1 MNKKGFIATSLL
13 YSFFLLFCAL
23 ILVFIGNMAQ
33 KSLLLNKEIDQIN
46 EDLHS
51 IKYLKD
57 AKVGSYFRLN
67 VCVSSSYFNQADT
80 LDYIIFDN
88 GLNDENNMA
97 SLVSKNYSF
106 KLNSLELLNNILG
119 YISVK
124 QGNHE
129 IKSRSM
135 TINDYDEKIS
145 KIADEKVKKFLIY
158 SDFNSDSMYLL
169 AADKKNYVNSKV
181 IKISQTI
188 PVKINESNIPQK
200 EDLKDNDINEEKV
213 FVRLVFDIHNETM
226 IIGGDGTSTNPFIL
240 KGGAT
245 SCQ

>member
-57 AKVGSYFRLN
+57 AKIGSYFRLN

-88 GLNDENNMA
+88 GTTDKNNMA
-97 SLVSKNYSF
+97 SLISKNYSF
-106 KLNSLELLNNILG
+106 KLNSLELINNILG

-124 QGNHE
+124 QGENTIE
-129 IKSRSM
+129 SRSM
-135 TINDYDEKIS
+135 TINDYEQKIS
-145 KIADEKVKKFLIY
+145 KLEDEKVRKLLIY
-158 SDFNSDSMYLL
+158 SDFNYDTMYLL
-169 AADKKNYVNSKV
+169 ATDKNNYTNSKV
-181 IKISQTI
+181 IEIKENIDKNTI
-188 PVKINESNIPQK
+188 PAIQNLNN
-200 EDLKDNDINEEKV
+200 NDINNEKV

-245 SCQ
+245 PCQ

>member
-57 AKVGSYFRLN
+57 AKIGSYFRLN

-88 GLNDENNMA
+88 GTTDENKMA
-97 SLVSKNYSF
+97 SLISKNYSL
-106 KLNSLELLNNILG
+106 KLNSLELINNILS

-124 QGNHE
+124 QGENTIE
-129 IKSRSM
+129 SRSM
-135 TINDYDEKIS
+135 TINDYEQKIS
-145 KIADEKVKKFLIY
+145 KIEDEKVRKLLIY
-158 SDFNSDSMYLL
+158 SDFNYDTMYLL
-169 AADKKNYVNSKV
+169 ATDKNNYTNSKV
-181 IKISQTI
+181 IEIKENIDKNSIPAIQDLNNDDIS
-188 PVKINESNIPQK
+188 N
-200 EDLKDNDINEEKV
+200 EKV
-213 FVRLVFDIHNETM
+213 FVRLVFEIHNETM
-226 IIGGDGTSTNPFIL
+226 IIGGDGTSNNPFIL

-245 SCQ
+245 PCQ

>member
-51 IKYLKD
+51 IKYLKN
-57 AKVGSYFRLN
+57 AKIGSYFRLN

-88 GLNDENNMA
+88 GTTDKNNMA
-97 SLVSKNYSF
+97 SLISKNYSF
-106 KLNSLELLNNILG
+106 KLNSLELINNILG

-124 QGNHE
+124 QGVNTIE
-129 IKSRSM
+129 SRSM
-135 TINDYDEKIS
+135 TINDYEQKIS
-145 KIADEKVKKFLIY
+145 KIEDEKVKKLLIY
-158 SDFNSDSMYLL
+158 SDFNLDSMYLL
-169 AADKKNYVNSKV
+169 ATDKKNYTNSKV
-181 IKISQTI
+181 IKI
-188 PVKINESNIPQK
+188 K
-200 EDLKDNDINEEKV
+200 EDKDKNTIHEIQDLNNDDINNEKV

-245 SCQ
+245 PCQ

>member
-51 IKYLKD
+51 IKYLKN
-57 AKVGSYFRLN
+57 AKIGSYFRLN

-88 GLNDENNMA
+88 GTTDKNNMA
-97 SLVSKNYSF
+97 SLISKNYSF
-106 KLNSLELLNNILG
+106 KLNSLELINNILG

-124 QGNHE
+124 QGVNTIE
-129 IKSRSM
+129 SRSM
-135 TINDYDEKIS
+135 TINDYEQKIS
-145 KIADEKVKKFLIY
+145 KIEDEKVKKLLIY

-169 AADKKNYVNSKV
+169 ATDKKNYTNSKV
-181 IKISQTI
+181 IKIEENIDKNTI
-188 PVKINESNIPQK
+188 PAIQ
-200 EDLKDNDINEEKV
+200 DLNNNDINNEKV

-245 SCQ
+245 PCQ

>member
-33 KSLLLNKEIDQIN
+33 KSILLNKEIDQIN

-51 IKYLKD
+51 IKYLKN
-57 AKVGSYFRLN
+57 AKIGSYFRLN

-88 GLNDENNMA
+88 GTTDKNNMA
-97 SLVSKNYSF
+97 SLISKNYSF
-106 KLNSLELLNNILG
+106 KLNSLELINNILG

-124 QGNHE
+124 QGVNTIE
-129 IKSRSM
+129 SRSM
-135 TINDYDEKIS
+135 TINDYEQKIS
-145 KIADEKVKKFLIY
+145 KIEDEKVRKLLIY
-158 SDFNSDSMYLL
+158 SDFNYDTMYLL
-169 AADKKNYVNSKV
+169 AADKNNYTNSKV
-181 IKISQTI
+181 IKIKENIDKNTI
-188 PVKINESNIPQK
+188 PAIQNLNN
-200 EDLKDNDINEEKV
+200 NDINNEKV

-245 SCQ
+245 PCQ

>member
-51 IKYLKD
+51 IKYLKN
-57 AKVGSYFRLN
+57 AKIGSYFRLN

-88 GLNDENNMA
+88 GTTDKNNMA
-97 SLVSKNYSF
+97 SLISKNYSF
-106 KLNSLELLNNILG
+106 KLNSLELINNILG

-124 QGNHE
+124 QGVNTIE
-129 IKSRSM
+129 SRSM
-135 TINDYDEKIS
+135 TKNDYEQKIS
-145 KIADEKVKKFLIY
+145 KIEDEKVKKLLIY
-158 SDFNSDSMYLL
+158 SDFNLDSMYLL
-169 AADKKNYVNSKV
+169 ATDKKNYTNSKV
-181 IKISQTI
+181 IKI
-188 PVKINESNIPQK
+188 K
-200 EDLKDNDINEEKV
+200 EDNDKNTIHEIQDLNNDDINNEKV

-245 SCQ
+245 PCQ

>member
-51 IKYLKD
+51 IKYLKN
-57 AKVGSYFRLN
+57 AKIGSYFRLN

-88 GLNDENNMA
+88 GTTDKNNMA
-97 SLVSKNYSF
+97 SLISKNYSF
-106 KLNSLELLNNILG
+106 KLNSLELINNILG

-124 QGNHE
+124 QGVNTIE
-129 IKSRSM
+129 SRSM
-135 TINDYDEKIS
+135 TINDYEQKIS
-145 KIADEKVKKFLIY
+145 KIEDEKVKKLLIY
-158 SDFNSDSMYLL
+158 SDFNLDSMYLL
-169 AADKKNYVNSKV
+169 ATDKKNYTNSKV
-181 IKISQTI
+181 IKI
-188 PVKINESNIPQK
+188 K
-200 EDLKDNDINEEKV
+200 EDNEKNTIHEIQDLNNDDINNEKV

-245 SCQ
+245 PCQ

>member
-51 IKYLKD
+51 IKYLKN
-57 AKVGSYFRLN
+57 AKIGSYFRLN

-88 GLNDENNMA
+88 GTTDKNNMA
-97 SLVSKNYSF
+97 SLISKNYSF
-106 KLNSLELLNNILG
+106 KLNSLELINNILG

-124 QGNHE
+124 QGVNTIE
-129 IKSRSM
+129 SRSM
-135 TINDYDEKIS
+135 TINDYEQKIS
-145 KIADEKVKKFLIY
+145 KLKDEKVKKLLIY
-158 SDFNSDSMYLL
+158 SDFNLDSMYLL
-169 AADKKNYVNSKV
+169 ATDKKNYTNSKV
-181 IKISQTI
+181 IKI
-188 PVKINESNIPQK
+188 K
-200 EDLKDNDINEEKV
+200 EDNDKNTIYEIQDLNNDDINNEKV

-245 SCQ
+245 P

>member
-51 IKYLKD
+51 IKYLKN
-57 AKVGSYFRLN
+57 AKIGSYFRLN

-88 GLNDENNMA
+88 GTTDKNNMA
-97 SLVSKNYSF
+97 SLISKNYSF
-106 KLNSLELLNNILG
+106 KLNSLELINNILG

-124 QGNHE
+124 QGVNTIE
-129 IKSRSM
+129 SRSM
-135 TINDYDEKIS
+135 TINDYEQKIS
-145 KIADEKVKKFLIY
+145 KIEDEKARKLLIY

-169 AADKKNYVNSKV
+169 ATDKKNYTNSKV
-181 IKISQTI
+181 IKII
-188 PVKINESNIPQK
+188 E
-200 EDLKDNDINEEKV
+200 DNDKNTIHEIQDLNNDDINNEKV

-245 SCQ
+245 PCQ

>member
-51 IKYLKD
+51 IKYLKN
-57 AKVGSYFRLN
+57 AKIGSYFRLN

-88 GLNDENNMA
+88 GTTDKNNMA
-97 SLVSKNYSF
+97 SLISKNYSF
-106 KLNSLELLNNILG
+106 KLNSLELINNILG

-124 QGNHE
+124 QGVNTIE
-129 IKSRSM
+129 SRSM
-135 TINDYDEKIS
+135 TINDYEQKIS
-145 KIADEKVKKFLIY
+145 KIEDEKARKLLIY

-169 AADKKNYVNSKV
+169 ATDKKNYTNSKV
-181 IKISQTI
+181 IKI
-188 PVKINESNIPQK
+188 K
-200 EDLKDNDINEEKV
+200 EDKDKNIIHEIQDLNNDDINNEKV

-245 SCQ
+245 PCQ

>member
-1 MNKKGFIATSLL
+1 
-13 YSFFLLFCAL
+13 
-23 ILVFIGNMAQ
+23 MAQ

-51 IKYLKD
+51 IKYLKN
-57 AKVGSYFRLN
+57 AKIGSYFRLN

-88 GLNDENNMA
+88 GTTDKNNMA
-97 SLVSKNYSF
+97 SLISKNYSF
-106 KLNSLELLNNILG
+106 KLNSLELINNILG

-124 QGNHE
+124 QGVNTIE
-129 IKSRSM
+129 SRSM
-135 TINDYDEKIS
+135 TINDYEQKIS
-145 KIADEKVKKFLIY
+145 KIEDEKVKKLLIY
-158 SDFNSDSMYLL
+158 SDFNLDSMYLL
-169 AADKKNYVNSKV
+169 ATDKKNYTNSKV
-181 IKISQTI
+181 IKI
-188 PVKINESNIPQK
+188 K
-200 EDLKDNDINEEKV
+200 EDNDKNTIHEIQDLNNDDINNEKV

-245 SCQ
+245 PCQ

>member
-33 KSLLLNKEIDQIN
+33 KSILLNKEIDQIN

-57 AKVGSYFRLN
+57 AKIGSYFRLN

-88 GLNDENNMA
+88 GTTDKNNMA
-97 SLVSKNYSF
+97 SLISKNYSF
-106 KLNSLELLNNILG
+106 KLNSLELINNILG

-124 QGNHE
+124 QGVNTIE
-129 IKSRSM
+129 SRSM
-135 TINDYDEKIS
+135 TINDYEQKIS
-145 KIADEKVKKFLIY
+145 KIEDEKVRKLLIY
-158 SDFNSDSMYLL
+158 SDFNYDTMYLL
-169 AADKKNYVNSKV
+169 AADKNNYTNSKV
-181 IKISQTI
+181 IKIEENIDKNTI
-188 PVKINESNIPQK
+188 PAIQ
-200 EDLKDNDINEEKV
+200 DLNNNDINNEKV

-245 SCQ
+245 PCQ

>member
-51 IKYLKD
+51 IKYLKN
-57 AKVGSYFRLN
+57 AKIGSYFRLN

-88 GLNDENNMA
+88 GTTDKNNMA
-97 SLVSKNYSF
+97 SLISKNYSF
-106 KLNSLELLNNILG
+106 KLNSLELINNILG

-124 QGNHE
+124 QGVNTIE
-129 IKSRSM
+129 SRSM
-135 TINDYDEKIS
+135 TINDYEQKIS
-145 KIADEKVKKFLIY
+145 KLKDEKVKKLLIY

-169 AADKKNYVNSKV
+169 ATDKKNYTNSKV
-181 IKISQTI
+181 IKI
-188 PVKINESNIPQK
+188 K
-200 EDLKDNDINEEKV
+200 EDNDKNTIHEIQDLNNDDINNEKV

-245 SCQ
+245 PCQ

>member
-33 KSLLLNKEIDQIN
+33 KSILLNKEIDQIN

-57 AKVGSYFRLN
+57 AKIGSYFRLN
-67 VCVSSSYFNQADT
+67 VCVSSSYFNNADT

-88 GLNDENNMA
+88 GTTNENNMA
-97 SLVSKNYSF
+97 SLISKNYSF
-106 KLNSLELLNNILG
+106 KLNSLELINNILS

-124 QGNHE
+124 QGENTIE
-129 IKSRSM
+129 SRSM
-135 TINDYDEKIS
+135 TKNDYNQKIS
-145 KIADEKVKKFLIY
+145 KIDDEKARKLLIY
-158 SDFNSDSMYLL
+158 SDFNYDTMYLL
-169 AADKKNYVNSKV
+169 ATDKKNYTNSKV
-181 IKISQTI
+181 IEIKENIDKNTI
-188 PVKINESNIPQK
+188 PTIQNLNN
-200 EDLKDNDINEEKV
+200 DDINNEKV

-245 SCQ
+245 PCQ

>member
-1 MNKKGFIATSLL
+1 
-13 YSFFLLFCAL
+13 
-23 ILVFIGNMAQ
+23 MAQ
-33 KSLLLNKEIDQIN
+33 KSILLNKEIDQIN

-57 AKVGSYFRLN
+57 AKIGSYFRLN

-88 GLNDENNMA
+88 GTTNENNMA
-97 SLVSKNYSF
+97 SLISKNYSF
-106 KLNSLELLNNILG
+106 KLNSLELINNILG

-124 QGNHE
+124 QGVNTIE
-129 IKSRSM
+129 SRSM
-135 TINDYDEKIS
+135 TINDYEQKIS
-145 KIADEKVKKFLIY
+145 KIADEKARKLLIY
-158 SDFNSDSMYLL
+158 SDFNYDTMYLL
-169 AADKKNYVNSKV
+169 ATDKNNYKNSKV
-181 IKISQTI
+181 IKIKENIDKNTI
-188 PVKINESNIPQK
+188 PAMQNLNN
-200 EDLKDNDINEEKV
+200 NDINNEKV

-245 SCQ
+245 PCQ

>member
-23 ILVFIGNMAQ
+23 ILVFISNMAQ

-51 IKYLKD
+51 IKYLKN
-57 AKVGSYFRLN
+57 AKIGSYFRLN

-88 GLNDENNMA
+88 GTTDKNNMA
-97 SLVSKNYSF
+97 SLISKNYSF
-106 KLNSLELLNNILG
+106 KLNSLELINNILG

-124 QGNHE
+124 QGVNTIE
-129 IKSRSM
+129 SRSM
-135 TINDYDEKIS
+135 TINDYEQKIS
-145 KIADEKVKKFLIY
+145 KIEDEKVRKLLIY
-158 SDFNSDSMYLL
+158 SDFNYNTMYLL
-169 AADKKNYVNSKV
+169 ATDKNNYTNSKV
-181 IKISQTI
+181 IEIKENIDKNTI
-188 PVKINESNIPQK
+188 PAIQNLNN
-200 EDLKDNDINEEKV
+200 NDINNEKV
-213 FVRLVFDIHNETM
+213 FVRLVFEIHNETM

-245 SCQ
+245 PCQ

>member
-57 AKVGSYFRLN
+57 AKIGSYFRLN

-88 GLNDENNMA
+88 GTTDKNNMA
-97 SLVSKNYSF
+97 SLISKNYSF
-106 KLNSLELLNNILG
+106 KLNSLELINNILG

-124 QGNHE
+124 QGENTIE
-129 IKSRSM
+129 SRSM
-135 TINDYDEKIS
+135 TINDYEQKIS
-145 KIADEKVKKFLIY
+145 KIEDEKVKKLLIY

-169 AADKKNYVNSKV
+169 ATDKKNYTNSKV
-181 IKISQTI
+181 IKIIENIDKNTI
-188 PVKINESNIPQK
+188 PAIQ
-200 EDLKDNDINEEKV
+200 DLNNNDINNEKV

-245 SCQ
+245 PCQ

>member
-33 KSLLLNKEIDQIN
+33 KSILLNKEIDQIN

-57 AKVGSYFRLN
+57 AKIGSYFRLN

-88 GLNDENNMA
+88 GTTDKNNMA
-97 SLVSKNYSF
+97 SLISKNYSF
-106 KLNSLELLNNILG
+106 KLNSLELINNILG

-124 QGNHE
+124 QGVNTIE
-129 IKSRSM
+129 SRSM
-135 TINDYDEKIS
+135 TINDYEQKIS
-145 KIADEKVKKFLIY
+145 KIEDEKVRKLLIY
-158 SDFNSDSMYLL
+158 SDFNYDTMYLL
-169 AADKKNYVNSKV
+169 ATDKNNYTNSKV
-181 IKISQTI
+181 IKIEENIDKNTI
-188 PVKINESNIPQK
+188 PAIQNLNN
-200 EDLKDNDINEEKV
+200 NDINNEKV

-245 SCQ
+245 PCQ

>member
-23 ILVFIGNMAQ
+23 ILVFISNMAQ

-57 AKVGSYFRLN
+57 AKIGSYFRLN

-88 GLNDENNMA
+88 GTTDKNNMA
-97 SLVSKNYSF
+97 SLISKNYSF
-106 KLNSLELLNNILG
+106 KLNSLELINNILG

-124 QGNHE
+124 QGVNTIE
-129 IKSRSM
+129 SRSM
-135 TINDYDEKIS
+135 TINDYEQKIS
-145 KIADEKVKKFLIY
+145 KIEDEKARKLLIY
-158 SDFNSDSMYLL
+158 SDFNYNTMYLL
-169 AADKKNYVNSKV
+169 ATDKNNYTNSKV
-181 IKISQTI
+181 IEIKENIDKNTI
-188 PVKINESNIPQK
+188 PAIQNLNN
-200 EDLKDNDINEEKV
+200 NDINNEKV

-245 SCQ
+245 PCQ

>member
-33 KSLLLNKEIDQIN
+33 KSILLNKEIDQIN

-57 AKVGSYFRLN
+57 AKIGSYFRLN
-67 VCVSSSYFNQADT
+67 ICVSSSYFNQADT

-88 GLNDENNMA
+88 GTTDENKMA
-97 SLVSKNYSF
+97 SLISKNYSL
-106 KLNSLELLNNILG
+106 KLNSLELINNILSH
-119 YISVK
+119 ISVK
-124 QGNHE
+124 QGVNTIE
-129 IKSRSM
+129 SRSM
-135 TINDYDEKIS
+135 TINDYEQKIS
-145 KIADEKVKKFLIY
+145 KIADEKARKLLIY
-158 SDFNSDSMYLL
+158 SDFNYDTMYLL
-169 AADKKNYVNSKV
+169 AADKNNYTNSKV
-181 IKISQTI
+181 IEIKENIDKNTI
-188 PVKINESNIPQK
+188 PAIQNLNN
-200 EDLKDNDINEEKV
+200 NDIKNEKV
-213 FVRLVFDIHNETM
+213 FVRLVFEIHNETM

-245 SCQ
+245 PCQ

>member
-51 IKYLKD
+51 IKYLKN
-57 AKVGSYFRLN
+57 AKIGSYFRLN

-88 GLNDENNMA
+88 GTTDKNNMA
-97 SLVSKNYSF
+97 SLISKNYSF
-106 KLNSLELLNNILG
+106 KLNSLELINNILG

-124 QGNHE
+124 QGVNTIE
-129 IKSRSM
+129 SRSM
-135 TINDYDEKIS
+135 TINDYEQKIS
-145 KIADEKVKKFLIY
+145 KLKDEKVKKLLIY
-158 SDFNSDSMYLL
+158 SDFNLDSMYLL
-169 AADKKNYVNSKV
+169 ATDKKNYTNSKV
-181 IKISQTI
+181 IKI
-188 PVKINESNIPQK
+188 K
-200 EDLKDNDINEEKV
+200 EDNDKNTIHEIQDLNNDDINNEKV

-245 SCQ
+245 PCQ

>member
-57 AKVGSYFRLN
+57 AKIGSYFRLN

-88 GLNDENNMA
+88 GTTDENKMA
-97 SLVSKNYSF
+97 SLISKNYSF
-106 KLNSLELLNNILG
+106 KLNSLELINNILG

-124 QGNHE
+124 QGENTIE
-129 IKSRSM
+129 SRSM
-135 TINDYDEKIS
+135 TINDYEQKIS
-145 KIADEKVKKFLIY
+145 KLEDAKVKELLIY
-158 SDFNSDSMYLL
+158 SDFDSDSMYLL
-169 AADKKNYVNSKV
+169 AADKKKYTNSKV
-181 IKISQTI
+181 VIPKNKKSNLVEEKNLEADDIS
-188 PVKINESNIPQK
+188 N
-200 EDLKDNDINEEKV
+200 EKV

-226 IIGGDGTSTNPFIL
+226 IIGGDGTSSNPFIL

-245 SCQ
+245 PCQ

>member
-33 KSLLLNKEIDQIN
+33 KSILLNKEIDQIN

-57 AKVGSYFRLN
+57 AKIGSYFRLN

-88 GLNDENNMA
+88 GTTDKNNMA
-97 SLVSKNYSF
+97 SLISKNYSF
-106 KLNSLELLNNILG
+106 KLNSLELINNILG

-124 QGNHE
+124 QGVNTIE
-129 IKSRSM
+129 SRSM
-135 TINDYDEKIS
+135 TINDYEQKIS
-145 KIADEKVKKFLIY
+145 KIEDEKVKKLLIY

-169 AADKKNYVNSKV
+169 ANDKNDYTSSKV
-181 IKISQTI
+181 IEIKENIDKNTI
-188 PVKINESNIPQK
+188 PKMQDLNNDYINN
-200 EDLKDNDINEEKV
+200 EKV

>member
-51 IKYLKD
+51 IKYLKN
-57 AKVGSYFRLN
+57 AKIGSYFRLN

-88 GLNDENNMA
+88 GTTDKNNMA
-97 SLVSKNYSF
+97 SLISKNYSF
-106 KLNSLELLNNILG
+106 KLNSLELINNILG

-124 QGNHE
+124 QGVNTIE
-129 IKSRSM
+129 SRSM
-135 TINDYDEKIS
+135 TINDYEQKIS
-145 KIADEKVKKFLIY
+145 KIEDEKVKKLLIY

-169 AADKKNYVNSKV
+169 ATDKKNYTNSKV
-181 IKISQTI
+181 IKI
-188 PVKINESNIPQK
+188 K
-200 EDLKDNDINEEKV
+200 EDNEKNTIHEIQDLNNDDINNEKV

-245 SCQ
+245 PCQ

>member
-57 AKVGSYFRLN
+57 AKIGSYFRLN

-88 GLNDENNMA
+88 GTTDENKMA
-97 SLVSKNYSF
+97 SLISKNYSF
-106 KLNSLELLNNILG
+106 KLNSLELINNILG

-124 QGNHE
+124 QGKNTIE
-129 IKSRSM
+129 SRSM
-135 TINDYDEKIS
+135 TINDYEQKIS
-145 KIADEKVKKFLIY
+145 KIEDEKVRKLLIY
-158 SDFNSDSMYLL
+158 SDFNYDTMYLL
-169 AADKKNYVNSKV
+169 ATDKKNYTNSKV
-181 IKISQTI
+181 IEIKENIDKNTI
-188 PVKINESNIPQK
+188 PAIQ
-200 EDLKDNDINEEKV
+200 DLNNDDINNEKV

-226 IIGGDGTSTNPFIL
+226 IIGGDGTMTNPFIL

>member
-51 IKYLKD
+51 IKYLKN
-57 AKVGSYFRLN
+57 AKIGSYFRLN

-88 GLNDENNMA
+88 GTTDKNNMA
-97 SLVSKNYSF
+97 SLISKNYSF
-106 KLNSLELLNNILG
+106 KLNSLELINNILG

-124 QGNHE
+124 QGVNTIE
-129 IKSRSM
+129 SRSM
-135 TINDYDEKIS
+135 TINDYEQKIS
-145 KIADEKVKKFLIY
+145 KIEDEKVKKLLIY

-169 AADKKNYVNSKV
+169 ATDKKNYTNSKV
-181 IKISQTI
+181 IKI
-188 PVKINESNIPQK
+188 K
-200 EDLKDNDINEEKV
+200 EDNDKNTIHEIQDLNNDDINNEKV

-245 SCQ
+245 PCQ

>member
-33 KSLLLNKEIDQIN
+33 KSILLNKEIDQIN

-57 AKVGSYFRLN
+57 AKIGSYFRLN

-88 GLNDENNMA
+88 GTTDKNNMA
-97 SLVSKNYSF
+97 SLISKNYSF
-106 KLNSLELLNNILG
+106 KLNSLELINNILG

-124 QGNHE
+124 QGVNTIE
-129 IKSRSM
+129 SRSM
-135 TINDYDEKIS
+135 TINDYEQKIS
-145 KIADEKVKKFLIY
+145 KIEDEKVRKPLIY
-158 SDFNSDSMYLL
+158 SDFNYDTMYLL
-169 AADKKNYVNSKV
+169 ATDKNNYTNSKV
-181 IKISQTI
+181 IKIKENIDKNTI
-188 PVKINESNIPQK
+188 PAIQ
-200 EDLKDNDINEEKV
+200 DLNNNDINNEKV

-245 SCQ
+245 PCQ

>member
-57 AKVGSYFRLN
+57 AKIGSYFRLN

-88 GLNDENNMA
+88 GTTDENKMA
-97 SLVSKNYSF
+97 SLISKNYSL
-106 KLNSLELLNNILG
+106 KLNSLELINNILS

-124 QGNHE
+124 QGENTIE
-129 IKSRSM
+129 SKSM
-135 TINDYDEKIS
+135 TINDYEQKIS
-145 KIADEKVKKFLIY
+145 KIEDEKVRKLLIY
-158 SDFNSDSMYLL
+158 SDFNYDTMYLL
-169 AADKKNYVNSKV
+169 ATDKNNYTNSKV
-181 IKISQTI
+181 IEIKENIDKNSIPAIQDLNNDDIS
-188 PVKINESNIPQK
+188 N
-200 EDLKDNDINEEKV
+200 EKV

-245 SCQ
+245 PCQ

>member
-51 IKYLKD
+51 IKYLKN
-57 AKVGSYFRLN
+57 AKIGSYFRLN

-88 GLNDENNMA
+88 GTTDKNNMA
-97 SLVSKNYSF
+97 SLISKNYSF
-106 KLNSLELLNNILG
+106 KLNSLELINNILG

-124 QGNHE
+124 QGVNTIE
-129 IKSRSM
+129 SRSM
-135 TINDYDEKIS
+135 TINDYEQKIS
-145 KIADEKVKKFLIY
+145 KLKDEKVKKLLIY
-158 SDFNSDSMYLL
+158 SDFNLDSMYLL
-169 AADKKNYVNSKV
+169 ATDKKNYTNSKV
-181 IKISQTI
+181 IKI
-188 PVKINESNIPQK
+188 K
-200 EDLKDNDINEEKV
+200 EDNDKNTIHEIQDLNNDDINNAKV

-245 SCQ
+245 PCQ

>member
-51 IKYLKD
+51 IKYLKN
-57 AKVGSYFRLN
+57 AKIGSYFRLN

-88 GLNDENNMA
+88 GTTDKNNMA
-97 SLVSKNYSF
+97 SLISKNYSF
-106 KLNSLELLNNILG
+106 KLNSLELINNILG

-124 QGNHE
+124 QGVNTIE
-129 IKSRSM
+129 SRSM
-135 TINDYDEKIS
+135 TINDYEQKIS
-145 KIADEKVKKFLIY
+145 KIEDEKVKKLLIY
-158 SDFNSDSMYLL
+158 SDFNLDSIYLL
-169 AADKKNYVNSKV
+169 ATDKKNYTNSKV
-181 IKISQTI
+181 IKI
-188 PVKINESNIPQK
+188 K
-200 EDLKDNDINEEKV
+200 EDNDKNTIHEIQDLNNDDINNEKV

-245 SCQ
+245 PCQ

>member
-57 AKVGSYFRLN
+57 AKIGSYFRLN

-88 GLNDENNMA
+88 GTTDKNNMA
-97 SLVSKNYSF
+97 SLISKNYSF
-106 KLNSLELLNNILG
+106 KLNSLELINNILG

-124 QGNHE
+124 QGVNTIE
-129 IKSRSM
+129 SRSM
-135 TINDYDEKIS
+135 TINDYEQKIS
-145 KIADEKVKKFLIY
+145 KIQDKKVKKLLIY

-169 AADKKNYVNSKV
+169 ATDKKNYTNSKV
-181 IKISQTI
+181 IKI
-188 PVKINESNIPQK
+188 K
-200 EDLKDNDINEEKV
+200 KDNDKNTIYEIQDLNNDDINNEKV

-245 SCQ
+245 PC